1 MIKRTFKDIDEKQ
14 IFDADKQHFLTQL
27 GWLDGLTWETLLRS
41 KRILLISEAGSG
53 KTHECREQARR
64 LAANGEAAFFV
75 ELASLASTHL
85 RDLLGYE
92 EETRFDLWL
101 ASESEIATFFLDSY
115 DELQLTKGSFKQA
128 LDRFVKGI
136 QSNLN
141 RVRVVV
147 TTRPIPFDGQLVRS
161 KLPVPPQI
169 KLQST
174 EEKEREFASMALGEH
189 MPISSG
195 QSNEESIPEWRTV
208 ALMPLSNPQIAEF
221 AELQGVKNT
230 AELLSDIERQN
241 AFEFARRPQDL
252 IELCADWRAGFQL
265 RTHRQQVEASIRIK
279 LKPRDR
285 EDRGELTEL
294 SIDKAIEGASRLAL
308 AMWLTRRLTIR
319 HSAKADNV
327 QQGEAALD
335 PTIILSDWT
344 QDERKTL
351 LERPLFGFASYGR
364 VRFHHR
370 SVSEFLAAKRLHE
383 MRNNGMSLRALK
395 RLLFI
400 ETKGNTIVLPSKR
413 ALAGWLASFN
423 DDIYQAIR
431 DYEPTLLLDEG
442 DPASLTFA
450 QRKQALGAYVQRYGR
465 GGRRG
470 LHTPSIQIKRFAT
483 PELTDEINLQWQQ
496 GIENHEVRCVL
507 LELIERGVIFGS
519 SDLVYSV
526 ATDSMLVEVERIY
539 AIHALQALNDPRLG
553 EIAALM
559 VSQHPDWPDE
569 IVREAILALFPSYLS
584 VAQLCQSLGWL
595 QWKKRSVSNLSWRLP
610 SLIKNAP
617 LVMSQLEELRE
628 KLVTLISD
636 GLQWRQEQWPHMV
649 SPRQYLSSI
658 LAAVCI
664 RGLDHQCS
672 EQWIHACVLALRLR
686 QHEYDDEK
694 IHKELS
700 QRINEL
706 DSKNRKQVF
715 WAIDALVQSLCPIDD
730 IWKRVVEIIPY
741 DSLIN
746 FTVQLDRA
754 WVVSD
759 LQDKDK
765 PFFERQMLMH
775 VALYLLRISPIDLR
789 PLVIDCPDLILY
801 LDEIM
806 KPSTFDIKHER
817 ARREEAIRDKRRE
830 RKAAKNRASWVMLHR
845 EILECP
851 DNNFSDERCK
861 NLAWDLFR
869 VMISGSDDSN
879 LSGWNRSFLESHFG
893 ETVTDWLRTIFMEC
907 WREHLPTLI
916 CERPED
922 QRSTYFDLWR
932 FGLAG
937 LYAEAEGPNWASQL
951 TYEEAMRAA
960 RYSLLELNELPS
972 WIYDLVKQHPSAIS
986 EVFGK
991 ELDWVLSTSANEI
1004 HHSMLL
1010 QRLHNAP
1017 DPVTILFIPRMI
1029 AWLSE
1034 IKPIVADESQ
1044 LSSLISRYS
1053 RVIELILKYGDI
1065 DQKAQLCS
1073 MAQEYISKK
1082 LLEPAMLLWLSTLIR
1097 LNPGLGVDVLEEKLR
1112 EIEPEPLSKAVEW
1125 FTKLFNER
1133 HDGINIRNND
1143 FTPELLLRLAR
1154 LAYQHIRRQ
1163 DDAEHEGCY
1172 TPDMRDNAEYARNAI
1187 LTALLES
1194 QGEEG
1199 WQVKHDM
1206 AIDPLFSHFKDR
1218 ILALAQE
1225 AWAKEID
1232 SVLLDEQQ
1240 CRELEHKGELP
1251 LTTNAAMFT
1260 LLRDRLADLDELLN
1274 SDESPRE
1281 LWAEIHQEKL
1291 MRRAIAQ
1298 ELQHAANGLYKVVQ
1312 EAVTADEKETDIRL
1326 CSLESKYEAVIE
1338 LKIED
1343 GNRWSA
1349 NVLRETIGEQ
1359 LAIKYLSL
1367 ETRCSGAL
1375 VITISKNRY
1384 WQHPDSGE
1392 RIGLEELKELLDDE
1406 ARRVEREMGGAVSL
1420 TIHVLDLRPRLL
1432 TEKQSRSGVMKK
1444 RVNPA

>member
-1 MIKRTFKDIDEKQ
+1 MIERTFKDIDEKQ
-14 IFDADKQHFLTQL
+14 IVDADKQHFLTQL
-27 GWLDGLTWETLLRS
+27 GWSDGVTWEVLLRS

-101 ASESEIATFFLDSY
+101 ASQSEIATFFLDSY

-147 TTRPIPFDGQLVRS
+147 TTRPIPFDGQLVCS

-169 KLQST
+169 KLPST

-189 MPISSG
+189 MLISSD
-195 QSNEESIPEWRTV
+195 QSNEESVPEWRTV
-208 ALMPLSNPQIAEF
+208 ALMPLSNPQIVEF
-221 AELQGVKNT
+221 AEQQGVKNT

-252 IELCADWRAGFQL
+252 IELCADWQAGFQL
-265 RTHRQQVEASIRIK
+265 RTHRQQVEASIHIK

-285 EDRGELTEL
+285 EDRHELAEL

-319 HSAKADNV
+319 HSAKSDNG

-335 PTIILSDWT
+335 PSIILSDWT
-344 QDERKTL
+344 QEERQTL

-370 SVSEFLAAKRLHE
+370 SVSEFLAAKRLQE
-383 MRNNGMSLRALK
+383 MRDKGMSLRALK
-395 RLLFI
+395 RLLLI

-413 ALAGWLASFN
+413 AIAGWLVALN
-423 DDIYQAIR
+423 DDIFQAIR
-431 DYEPTLLLDEG
+431 DHEPTLLLDEG
-442 DPASLTFA
+442 DPASLTLA
-450 QRKQALGAYVQRYGR
+450 QRKQALGAYVQRYGK
-465 GGRRG
+465 GGWRG

-483 PELTDEINLQWQQ
+483 PELADEINLLWQQ
-496 GIENHEVRCVL
+496 GIDNHEVRCVL
-507 LELIERGVIFGS
+507 LELIERGVICGC

-526 ATDSMLVEVERIY
+526 ATDSVLVEVERIY
-539 AIHALQALNDPRLG
+539 AIHALKALNDPRLG
-553 EIAALM
+553 EIAAIM
-559 VSQHPDWPDE
+559 VSQHPDWPDK
-569 IVREAILALFPSYLS
+569 IVREAILELFPSHLS
-584 VAQLCQSLGWL
+584 VAQLCQALGWL

-610 SLIKNAP
+610 SLIKNAQ
-617 LVMSQLEELRE
+617 LVMSQLEELRD

-636 GLQWRQEQWPHMV
+636 GLHWRQDQWPHMI
-649 SPRQYLSSI
+649 SSHQYLSSA
-658 LAAVCI
+658 LAAACI
-664 RGLDHQCS
+664 RGLDYQCS
-672 EQWIHACVLALRLR
+672 GQWIHASVLSLRLR
-686 QHEYDDEK
+686 QREYDDDK
-694 IHKELS
+694 IHQALA

-706 DSKNRKQVF
+706 DSKNRKLVF

-741 DSLIN
+741 DSLIKL
-746 FTVQLDRA
+746 TVQLDQA
-754 WVVSD
+754 WVVND
-759 LQDKDK
+759 LQDKNK
-765 PFFERQMLMH
+765 PFLDRQMLMH

-801 LDEIM
+801 IDEMM
-806 KPSTFDIKHER
+806 KPSTFDIKQER
-817 ARREEAIRDKRRE
+817 ARREEVIRDKRRE
-830 RKAAKNRASWVMLHR
+830 RKAAKNRARWVMLHR
-845 EILECP
+845 EISEYP
-851 DNNFSDERCK
+851 DKTFSDERCK
-861 NLAWDLFR
+861 NFAWDLFR
-869 VMISGSDDSN
+869 VMISSSDDSN
-879 LSGWNRSFLESHFG
+879 LSGWNRPFLESHFG

-922 QRSTYFDLWR
+922 QRSTYLDLWR

-937 LYAEAEGPNWASQL
+937 LYAEAEEPNWASKL

-972 WIYDLVKQHPSAIS
+972 WIDDLVKQHPSALS

-991 ELDWVLSTSANEI
+991 ELDWVLSTSANEL

-1010 QRLHNAP
+1010 QRLYNAP
-1017 DPVTILFIPRMI
+1017 DPVTILFIPRMF

-1034 IKPIVADESQ
+1034 IKPIVAYESQ

-1053 RVIELILKYGDI
+1053 SVIELILKYGDI
-1065 DQKAQLCS
+1065 DQQAQLCS

-1097 LNPGLGVDVLEEKLR
+1097 LNPELGVDALEEKLR
-1112 EIEPEPLSKAVEW
+1112 DIEPEPLSKAVVW

-1143 FTPELLLRLAR
+1143 FTPVLLLRLVR
-1154 LAYQHIRRQ
+1154 LAYLHIRRQ
-1163 DDAEHEGCY
+1163 DDAEHEGSY

-1218 ILALAQE
+1218 VLALAQE

-1232 SVLLDEQQ
+1232 SALLDEQQ
-1240 CRELEHKGELP
+1240 CRELEDKGEVP

-1260 LLRDRLADLDELLN
+1260 LLCDRLADLDELLN
-1274 SDESPRE
+1274 SDVSPRE
-1281 LWAEIHQEKL
+1281 AWARIDQERI
-1291 MRRAIAQ
+1291 MRREIARA
-1298 ELQHAANGLYKVVQ
+1298 LQYSANGLYKLDQ
-1312 EAVTADEKETDIRL
+1312 EAVTAEEKETDIRL
-1326 CSLESKYEAVIE
+1326 RSTASDYESVIE
-1338 LKIED
+1338 LKLGD
-1343 GNRWSA
+1343 NRTA
-1349 NVLRETIGEQ
+1349 HDLRDTIQDQ
-1359 LAIKYLSL
+1359 LVTKYLSI
-1367 ETRCSGAL
+1367 ETRRSGAL
-1375 VITISKNRY
+1375 LITLKKERT
-1384 WQHPDSGE
+1384 WRHPDSGST
-1392 RIGLEELKELLDDE
+1392 IGIKELYELLVEE
-1406 ARRVEREMGGAVSL
+1406 AKRVEANMGGSVSIVVHIL
-1420 TIHVLDLRPRLL
+1420 TIFPRLP
-1432 TEKQSRSGVMKK
+1432 TEKRT
-1444 RVNPA
+1444 RELR

>member
-1 MIKRTFKDIDEKQ
+1 MIERTFKDIDEKQ
-14 IFDADKQHFLTQL
+14 IVDADKQHFLTQL
-27 GWLDGLTWETLLRS
+27 GWSDGVTWEVLLRS

-101 ASESEIATFFLDSY
+101 ASQSEIATFFLDSY

-147 TTRPIPFDGQLVRS
+147 TTRPIPFDGQLVCS

-169 KLQST
+169 KLPST

-189 MPISSG
+189 MLISSD
-195 QSNEESIPEWRTV
+195 QSNEESVPEWRTV
-208 ALMPLSNPQIAEF
+208 ALMPLSNPQIVEF
-221 AELQGVKNT
+221 AEQQGVKNT

-252 IELCADWRAGFQL
+252 IELCADWQAGFQL
-265 RTHRQQVEASIRIK
+265 RTHRQQVEASIHIK

-285 EDRGELTEL
+285 EDRHELAEL

-319 HSAKADNV
+319 HSAKSDNG

-335 PTIILSDWT
+335 PSIILSDWT
-344 QDERKTL
+344 QEERQTL

-370 SVSEFLAAKRLHE
+370 SVSEFLAAKRLQE
-383 MRNNGMSLRALK
+383 MRDKGMSLRALK
-395 RLLFI
+395 RLLLI

-413 ALAGWLASFN
+413 AIAGWLVALN
-423 DDIYQAIR
+423 DDIFQAIR
-431 DYEPTLLLDEG
+431 DHEPTLLLDEG
-442 DPASLTFA
+442 DPASLTLA
-450 QRKQALGAYVQRYGR
+450 QRKQALGAYVQRYGK
-465 GGRRG
+465 GGWRG

-483 PELTDEINLQWQQ
+483 PELADEINLLWQQ
-496 GIENHEVRCVL
+496 GIDNHEVRCVL
-507 LELIERGVIFGS
+507 LELIERGVICGC

-526 ATDSMLVEVERIY
+526 ATDSVLVEVERIY
-539 AIHALQALNDPRLG
+539 AIHALKALNDPRLG
-553 EIAALM
+553 EIAAIM
-559 VSQHPDWPDE
+559 VSQHPDWPDK
-569 IVREAILALFPSYLS
+569 IVREAILELFPSHLS
-584 VAQLCQSLGWL
+584 VAQLCQALGWL

-610 SLIKNAP
+610 SLIKNAQ
-617 LVMSQLEELRE
+617 LVMSQLEELRD

-636 GLQWRQEQWPHMV
+636 GLHWRQDQWPHMI
-649 SPRQYLSSI
+649 SSHQYLSSA
-658 LAAVCI
+658 LAAACI
-664 RGLDHQCS
+664 RGLDYQCS
-672 EQWIHACVLALRLR
+672 GQWIHASVLSLRLR
-686 QHEYDDEK
+686 QREYDDDK
-694 IHKELS
+694 IHQALA

-706 DSKNRKQVF
+706 DSKNRKLVF

-741 DSLIN
+741 DSLIKL
-746 FTVQLDRA
+746 TVQLDQA
-754 WVVSD
+754 WVVND
-759 LQDKDK
+759 LQDKNK
-765 PFFERQMLMH
+765 PFLDRQMLMH

-801 LDEIM
+801 IDEMM
-806 KPSTFDIKHER
+806 KPSTFDIKQER
-817 ARREEAIRDKRRE
+817 ARREEVIRDKRRE
-830 RKAAKNRASWVMLHR
+830 RKAAKNRARWVMLHR
-845 EILECP
+845 EISEYP
-851 DNNFSDERCK
+851 DKTFSDERCK
-861 NLAWDLFR
+861 NFAWDLFR
-869 VMISGSDDSN
+869 VMISSSDDSN
-879 LSGWNRSFLESHFG
+879 LSGWNRPFLESHFG

-922 QRSTYFDLWR
+922 QRSTYLDLWR

-937 LYAEAEGPNWASQL
+937 LYAEAEEPNWASKL

-972 WIYDLVKQHPSAIS
+972 WIDDLVKQHPSALS

-991 ELDWVLSTSANEI
+991 ELDWVLSTSANEL

-1010 QRLHNAP
+1010 QRLYNAP
-1017 DPVTILFIPRMI
+1017 DPVTILFIPRMF

-1034 IKPIVADESQ
+1034 IKPIVAYESQ

-1053 RVIELILKYGDI
+1053 SVIELILKYGDI
-1065 DQKAQLCS
+1065 DQQAQLCS

-1097 LNPGLGVDVLEEKLR
+1097 LNPELGVDALEEKLR
-1112 EIEPEPLSKAVEW
+1112 DIEPEPLSKAVVW

-1143 FTPELLLRLAR
+1143 FTPVLLLRLVR
-1154 LAYQHIRRQ
+1154 LAYLHIRRQ
-1163 DDAEHEGCY
+1163 DDAEHEGSY

-1218 ILALAQE
+1218 VLALAQE

-1232 SVLLDEQQ
+1232 SALLDEQQ
-1240 CRELEHKGELP
+1240 CRELEDKGEVP

-1260 LLRDRLADLDELLN
+1260 LLCDRLADLDELLN
-1274 SDESPRE
+1274 SDVSPRE
-1281 LWAEIHQEKL
+1281 AWARIDQERI
-1291 MRRAIAQ
+1291 MRREIARA
-1298 ELQHAANGLYKVVQ
+1298 LQYSANGLYKVDQ
-1312 EAVTADEKETDIRL
+1312 EAVTAEEKETDIRL
-1326 CSLESKYEAVIE
+1326 RSTASDYESVIE
-1338 LKIED
+1338 LKLGD
-1343 GNRWSA
+1343 NRTA
-1349 NVLRETIGEQ
+1349 HDLRDTIQDQ
-1359 LAIKYLSL
+1359 LVTKYLSI
-1367 ETRCSGAL
+1367 ETRRSGAL
-1375 VITISKNRY
+1375 LITLKKERT
-1384 WQHPDSGE
+1384 WRHPDSGST
-1392 RIGLEELKELLDDE
+1392 IGIKELYELLVEEAKRVEANMGGSVSIVVHILTIFPRLPTEKRTRELK
-1406 ARRVEREMGGAVSL
+1406 
-1420 TIHVLDLRPRLL
+1420 
-1432 TEKQSRSGVMKK
+1432 
-1444 RVNPA
+1444 

>member
-1 MIKRTFKDIDEKQ
+1 M
-14 IFDADKQHFLTQL
+14 
-27 GWLDGLTWETLLRS
+27 
-41 KRILLISEAGSG
+41 SEAGSG

-101 ASESEIATFFLDSY
+101 ASQSEIATFFLDSY

-147 TTRPIPFDGQLVRS
+147 TTRPIPFDGQLVCS

-169 KLQST
+169 KLPST

-189 MPISSG
+189 MLISSD
-195 QSNEESIPEWRTV
+195 QSNEESVPEWRTV
-208 ALMPLSNPQIAEF
+208 ALMPLSNPQIVEF
-221 AELQGVKNT
+221 AEQQGVKNT

-252 IELCADWRAGFQL
+252 IELCADWQAGFQL
-265 RTHRQQVEASIRIK
+265 RTHRQQVEASIHIK

-285 EDRGELTEL
+285 EDRHELAEL

-319 HSAKADNV
+319 HSAKSDNG

-335 PTIILSDWT
+335 PSIILSDWT
-344 QDERKTL
+344 QEERQTL

-370 SVSEFLAAKRLHE
+370 SVSEFLAAKRLQE
-383 MRNNGMSLRALK
+383 MRDKGMSLRALK
-395 RLLFI
+395 RLLLI

-413 ALAGWLASFN
+413 AIAGWLVALN
-423 DDIYQAIR
+423 DDIFQAIR
-431 DYEPTLLLDEG
+431 DHEPTLLLDEG
-442 DPASLTFA
+442 DPASLTLA
-450 QRKQALGAYVQRYGR
+450 QRKQALGAYVQRYGK
-465 GGRRG
+465 GGWRG

-483 PELTDEINLQWQQ
+483 PELADEINLLWQQ
-496 GIENHEVRCVL
+496 GIDNHEVRCVL
-507 LELIERGVIFGS
+507 LELIERGVICGC

-526 ATDSMLVEVERIY
+526 ATDSVLVEVERIY
-539 AIHALQALNDPRLG
+539 AIHALKALNDPRLG
-553 EIAALM
+553 EIAAIM
-559 VSQHPDWPDE
+559 VSQHPDWPDK
-569 IVREAILALFPSYLS
+569 IVREAILELFPSHLS
-584 VAQLCQSLGWL
+584 VAQLCQALGWL

-610 SLIKNAP
+610 SLIKNAQ
-617 LVMSQLEELRE
+617 LVMSQLEELRD

-636 GLQWRQEQWPHMV
+636 GLHWRQDQWPHMI
-649 SPRQYLSSI
+649 SSHQYLSSA
-658 LAAVCI
+658 LAAACI
-664 RGLDHQCS
+664 RGLDYQCS
-672 EQWIHACVLALRLR
+672 GQWIHASVLSLRLR
-686 QHEYDDEK
+686 QREYDDDK
-694 IHKELS
+694 IHQALA

-706 DSKNRKQVF
+706 DSKNRKLVF

-741 DSLIN
+741 DSLIKL
-746 FTVQLDRA
+746 TVQLDQA
-754 WVVSD
+754 WVVND
-759 LQDKDK
+759 LQDKNK
-765 PFFERQMLMH
+765 PFLDRQMLMH

-801 LDEIM
+801 IDEMM
-806 KPSTFDIKHER
+806 KPSTFDIKQER
-817 ARREEAIRDKRRE
+817 ARREEVIRDKRRE
-830 RKAAKNRASWVMLHR
+830 RKAAKNRARWVMLHR
-845 EILECP
+845 EISEYP
-851 DNNFSDERCK
+851 DKTFSDERCK
-861 NLAWDLFR
+861 NFAWDLFR
-869 VMISGSDDSN
+869 VMISSSDDSN
-879 LSGWNRSFLESHFG
+879 LSGWNRPFLESHFG

-922 QRSTYFDLWR
+922 QRSTYLDLWR

-937 LYAEAEGPNWASQL
+937 LYAEAEEPNWASKL

-972 WIYDLVKQHPSAIS
+972 WIDDLVKQHPSALS

-991 ELDWVLSTSANEI
+991 ELDWVLSTSANEL

-1010 QRLHNAP
+1010 QRLYNAP
-1017 DPVTILFIPRMI
+1017 DPVTILFIPRMF

-1034 IKPIVADESQ
+1034 IKPIVAYESQ

-1053 RVIELILKYGDI
+1053 SVIELILKYGDI
-1065 DQKAQLCS
+1065 DQQAQLCS

-1097 LNPGLGVDVLEEKLR
+1097 LNPELGVDALEEKLR
-1112 EIEPEPLSKAVEW
+1112 DIEPEPLSKAVVW

-1143 FTPELLLRLAR
+1143 FTPVLLLRLVR
-1154 LAYQHIRRQ
+1154 LAYLHIRRQ
-1163 DDAEHEGCY
+1163 DDAEHEGSY

-1218 ILALAQE
+1218 VLALAQE

-1232 SVLLDEQQ
+1232 SALLDEQQ
-1240 CRELEHKGELP
+1240 CRELEDKGEVP

-1260 LLRDRLADLDELLN
+1260 LLCDRLADLDELLN
-1274 SDESPRE
+1274 SDVSPRE
-1281 LWAEIHQEKL
+1281 AWARIDQERI
-1291 MRRAIAQ
+1291 MRREIARA
-1298 ELQHAANGLYKVVQ
+1298 LQYSANGLYKLDQ
-1312 EAVTADEKETDIRL
+1312 EAVTAEEKETDIRL
-1326 CSLESKYEAVIE
+1326 RSTASDYESVIE
-1338 LKIED
+1338 LKLGD
-1343 GNRWSA
+1343 NRTA
-1349 NVLRETIGEQ
+1349 HDLRDTIQDQ
-1359 LAIKYLSL
+1359 LVTKYLSI
-1367 ETRCSGAL
+1367 ETRRSGAL
-1375 VITISKNRY
+1375 LITLKKERT
-1384 WQHPDSGE
+1384 WRHPDSGST
-1392 RIGLEELKELLDDE
+1392 IGIKELYELLVEE
-1406 ARRVEREMGGAVSL
+1406 AKRVEANMGGSVSIVVHIL
-1420 TIHVLDLRPRLL
+1420 TIFPRLP
-1432 TEKQSRSGVMKK
+1432 TEKRT
-1444 RVNPA
+1444 RELR

>member
-1 MIKRTFKDIDEKQ
+1 MIERTFKDIDEKQ
-14 IFDADKQHFLTQL
+14 IVDADKQHFLTQL
-27 GWLDGLTWETLLRS
+27 GWSDGVSWEALLRS

-101 ASESEIATFFLDSY
+101 ASQSKIATFFLDSI
-115 DELQLTKGSFKQA
+115 DELQLTRGSFRQA
-128 LDRFVKGI
+128 LDRFVRGI
-136 QSNLN
+136 ENNLG

-147 TTRPIPFDGQLVRS
+147 TTRPIPFDMQLVRS
-161 KLPVPPQI
+161 KLPVPLQI
-169 KLQST
+169 KPRLT
-174 EEKEREFASMALGEH
+174 EEKEREFASIALGEH
-189 MPISSG
+189 MPISSCH
-195 QSNEESIPEWRTV
+195 SNEKPIPDWRTV

-221 AELQGVKNT
+221 AEQKGVKNT

-252 IELCADWRAGFQL
+252 IELCADWQAGFQL

-285 EDRGELTEL
+285 EERHELAEL

-319 HSAKADNV
+319 HSAKSDNG

-335 PTIILSDWT
+335 PSIILSDWT
-344 QDERKTL
+344 QEERQTL

-370 SVSEFLAAKRLHE
+370 SVSEFLAAKKLQE
-383 MRNNGMSLRALK
+383 MRDKGMSLRALK
-395 RLLFI
+395 RLLLI

-413 ALAGWLASFN
+413 AIAGWLAALN
-423 DDIYQAIR
+423 DDIFQAIR
-431 DYEPTLLLDEG
+431 DHEPTLLLDEG
-442 DPASLTFA
+442 DPASLTLA
-450 QRKQALGAYVQRYGR
+450 QRKQALGAYIQRYGK

-496 GIENHEVRCVL
+496 GIDNQEVRCVL
-507 LELIERGVIFGS
+507 LELIERGVICGC

-584 VAQLCQSLGWL
+584 VSQLCQSLGWL
-595 QWKKRSVSNLSWRLP
+595 QWKKLSVSNLSWRLP

-617 LVMSQLEELRE
+617 LVMSQLEELRD
-628 KLVTLISD
+628 KLVALISD

-649 SPRQYLSSI
+649 SPRQYLSST

-686 QHEYDDEK
+686 QHEYDDDK
-694 IHKELS
+694 IHNELS

-741 DSLIN
+741 DSLIKL
-746 FTVQLDRA
+746 TVQLDQA
-754 WVVSD
+754 WVVND
-759 LQDKDK
+759 LQDKNK
-765 PFFERQMLMH
+765 PSFEHQILMH
-775 VALYLLRISPIDLR
+775 IAIYRLRIPLSDLR
-789 PLVIDCPDLILY
+789 ELVADQPDLLSL
-801 LDEIM
+801 LDEAI
-806 KPSTFDIKHER
+806 KPSEHDK
-817 ARREEAIRDKRRE
+817 ACEELQRQDAE
-830 RKAAKNRASWVMLHR
+830 LRKQQEMDAAEIRASWMMLHR
-845 EILECP
+845 EISEYT
-851 DNNFSDERCK
+851 DNVFSDGHYK
-861 NLAWDLFR
+861 NMVWDLFR
-869 VMISGSDDSN
+869 VMIITADDNN
-879 LSGWNRSFLESHFG
+879 LSGWNRPFLESHFG
-893 ETVTDWLRTIFMEC
+893 GIVTDRLRTLFMAS
-907 WREHLPTLI
+907 WREHCPTLI

-922 QRSTYFDLWR
+922 QRSTYLEIWR
-932 FGLAG
+932 LGLAG
-937 LYAEAEGPNWASQL
+937 LYAEAEDTDWASPL
-951 TYEEAMRAA
+951 TQEEAMLAA
-960 RYSLLELNELPS
+960 RYSLLELNKLPN
-972 WIYDLVKQHPSAIS
+972 WINDLVRYHPSAVS
-986 EVFGK
+986 EIFGK
-991 ELDWVLSTSANEI
+991 ELEWVLSTSTHEL

-1010 QRLHNAP
+1010 QRLHHAP
-1017 DPVTILFIPRMI
+1017 NSVTMLFVPRLVT
-1029 AWLSE
+1029 WLSE
-1034 IKPIVADESQ
+1034 IGLLIDDEPQ
-1044 LSSLISRYS
+1044 SSDFMSRYS
-1053 RVIELILKYGDI
+1053 RVIELILIHGDV
-1065 DQKAQLCS
+1065 DHQAKLCF
-1073 MAQEYISKK
+1073 MAKEYVSKE
-1082 LLEPAMLLWLSTLIR
+1082 LAEPVMLIWLSTLIR
-1097 LNPGLGVDVLEEKLR
+1097 LNPESGVDVLEEKLR
-1112 EIEPEPLSKAVEW
+1112 DIEPEPLSKPVEW

-1154 LAYQHIRRQ
+1154 LAYRHVRRQ

-1206 AIDPLFSHFKDR
+1206 AIDPIFTHFKDR

-1232 SVLLDEQQ
+1232 SELLNEQQ
-1240 CRELEHKGELP
+1240 CCELAEKCEAP

-1281 LWAEIHQEKL
+1281 LWAEINQEKL
-1291 MRRAIAQ
+1291 MRREIAR
-1298 ELQHAANGLYKVVQ
+1298 ELQHAANGIYKVDQ
-1312 EAVTADEKETDIRL
+1312 ESVTADEKETDIRL
-1326 CSLESKYEAVIE
+1326 RSTASEYETVIE
-1338 LKIED
+1338 LKLGDNRTARDLRDTIEF
-1343 GNRWSA
+1343 
-1349 NVLRETIGEQ
+1349 Q
-1359 LAIKYLSL
+1359 LVRKYLSL
-1367 ETRCSGAL
+1367 ETRRSGAL
-1375 VITISKNRY
+1375 LITLSKVRE
-1384 WQHPDSGE
+1384 WDHPDSGE

-1420 TIHVLDLRPRLL
+1420 TIHVLDLRSRLL
-1432 TEKQSRSGVMKK
+1432 TEKQSRPRKVKK
-1444 RVNPA
+1444 L

>member
-1 MIKRTFKDIDEKQ
+1 MIERTFKDIDEKQ
-14 IFDADKQHFLTQL
+14 IVDADKQHFLTQL
-27 GWLDGLTWETLLRS
+27 GWSDGVTWEVLLRS

-101 ASESEIATFFLDSY
+101 ASQSEIATFFLDSY

-147 TTRPIPFDGQLVRS
+147 TTRPIPFDGQLVCS

-169 KLQST
+169 KLPST

-189 MPISSG
+189 MLISSD
-195 QSNEESIPEWRTV
+195 QSNEESVPEWRTV
-208 ALMPLSNPQIAEF
+208 ALMPLSNPQIVEF
-221 AELQGVKNT
+221 AEQQGVKNT

-252 IELCADWRAGFQL
+252 IELCADWQAGFQL
-265 RTHRQQVEASIRIK
+265 RTHRQQVEASIHIK

-285 EDRGELTEL
+285 EDRHELAEL

-319 HSAKADNV
+319 HSAKSDNG

-335 PTIILSDWT
+335 PSIILSDWT
-344 QDERKTL
+344 QEERQTL

-370 SVSEFLAAKRLHE
+370 SVSEFLAAKRLQE
-383 MRNNGMSLRALK
+383 MRDKGMSLRALK
-395 RLLFI
+395 RLLLI

-413 ALAGWLASFN
+413 AIAGWLVALN
-423 DDIYQAIR
+423 DDIFQAIR
-431 DYEPTLLLDEG
+431 DHEPTLLLDEG
-442 DPASLTFA
+442 DPASLTLA
-450 QRKQALGAYVQRYGR
+450 QRKQALGAYVQRYGK
-465 GGRRG
+465 GGWRG

-483 PELTDEINLQWQQ
+483 PELADEINLLWQQ
-496 GIENHEVRCVL
+496 GIDNHEVRCVL
-507 LELIERGVIFGS
+507 LELIERGVICGC

-526 ATDSMLVEVERIY
+526 ATDSVLVEVERIY
-539 AIHALQALNDPRLG
+539 AIHALKALNDPRLG

-559 VSQHPDWPDE
+559 VSQHPDWPDK
-569 IVREAILALFPSYLS
+569 IVREAILELFPSHLS
-584 VAQLCQSLGWL
+584 VAQLCQALGWL

-610 SLIKNAP
+610 SLIKNAQ
-617 LVMSQLEELRE
+617 LVMSQLEELRD

-636 GLQWRQEQWPHMV
+636 GLHWRQDQWPHMI
-649 SPRQYLSSI
+649 SSHQYLSSA
-658 LAAVCI
+658 LAAACI
-664 RGLDHQCS
+664 RGLDYQCS
-672 EQWIHACVLALRLR
+672 GQWIHASVLSLRLR
-686 QHEYDDEK
+686 QREYDDDK
-694 IHKELS
+694 IHQALA

-706 DSKNRKQVF
+706 DSKNRKLVF
-715 WAIDALVQSLCPIDD
+715 WAIDSLVQSLCPIDD

-741 DSLIN
+741 DSIIKL
-746 FTVQLDRA
+746 TVQLDQA
-754 WVVSD
+754 WVVND
-759 LQDKDK
+759 LQDKNK
-765 PFFERQMLMH
+765 PFLDRQMLMH

-801 LDEIM
+801 IDEMM
-806 KPSTFDIKHER
+806 KPSTFDIKQER
-817 ARREEAIRDKRRE
+817 ARREEVIRDKRRE
-830 RKAAKNRASWVMLHR
+830 RKAAKNRARWVMLHR
-845 EILECP
+845 EISEYP
-851 DNNFSDERCK
+851 DKTFSDERCK
-861 NLAWDLFR
+861 NFAWDLFR
-869 VMISGSDDSN
+869 VMISSSDDSN
-879 LSGWNRSFLESHFG
+879 LSGWNRPFLESHFG

-922 QRSTYFDLWR
+922 QRSTYLDLWR

-937 LYAEAEGPNWASQL
+937 LYAEAEEPNWASKL

-972 WIYDLVKQHPSAIS
+972 WIDDLVKQHPSALS

-991 ELDWVLSTSANEI
+991 ELDWVLSTSANEL

-1010 QRLHNAP
+1010 QRLYNAP
-1017 DPVTILFIPRMI
+1017 DPVTILFIPRMF

-1034 IKPIVADESQ
+1034 IKPIVAYESQ

-1053 RVIELILKYGDI
+1053 SVIELILKYGDI
-1065 DQKAQLCS
+1065 DQQAQLCS

-1097 LNPGLGVDVLEEKLR
+1097 LNPELGVDALEEKLR
-1112 EIEPEPLSKAVEW
+1112 DIEPEPLSKAVVW

-1143 FTPELLLRLAR
+1143 FTPVLLLRLVR
-1154 LAYQHIRRQ
+1154 LAYLHIRRQ
-1163 DDAEHEGCY
+1163 DDAEHEGSY

-1218 ILALAQE
+1218 VLALAQE

-1232 SVLLDEQQ
+1232 SALLDEQQ
-1240 CRELEHKGELP
+1240 CRELEDKGEVP

-1260 LLRDRLADLDELLN
+1260 LLCDR
-1274 SDESPRE
+1274 
-1281 LWAEIHQEKL
+1281 
-1291 MRRAIAQ
+1291 
-1298 ELQHAANGLYKVVQ
+1298 
-1312 EAVTADEKETDIRL
+1312 
-1326 CSLESKYEAVIE
+1326 
-1338 LKIED
+1338 
-1343 GNRWSA
+1343 
-1349 NVLRETIGEQ
+1349 
-1359 LAIKYLSL
+1359 
-1367 ETRCSGAL
+1367 
-1375 VITISKNRY
+1375 
-1384 WQHPDSGE
+1384 
-1392 RIGLEELKELLDDE
+1392 
-1406 ARRVEREMGGAVSL
+1406 
-1420 TIHVLDLRPRLL
+1420 
-1432 TEKQSRSGVMKK
+1432 
-1444 RVNPA
+1444 

>member
-1 MIKRTFKDIDEKQ
+1 MIKRTFQDIDEEHLV
-14 IFDADKQHFLTQL
+14 DADKQHFLMQL
-27 GWLDGLTWETLLRS
+27 GWSNGVTWEELLRS
-41 KRILLISEAGSG
+41 KRILLISEAGAG
-53 KTHECREQARR
+53 KTHECQQQAHR
-64 LAANGEAAFFV
+64 LMVNGEAAFFI
-75 ELASLASTHL
+75 ELASLASSDL

-92 EETRFDLWL
+92 EVTSFDIWL
-101 ASESEIATFFLDSY
+101 ASQSEVATFFLDSY
-115 DELQLTKGSFKQA
+115 DELQLTRGSFRQA
-128 LDRFVKGI
+128 LDRFVKGV
-136 QSNLN
+136 QGNLG
-141 RVRVVV
+141 RVRVVI

-161 KLPVPPQI
+161 KLPIPPQI

-189 MPISSG
+189 MPVSSG

-221 AELQGVKNT
+221 AGLQGVKNT

-319 HSAKADNV
+319 HSAKADNY

-335 PTIILSDWT
+335 PAIILSDWT

-370 SVSEFLAAKRLHE
+370 SVSEFLAAKRLQE
-383 MRNNGMSLRALK
+383 MRNNGMPLRALK

-413 ALAGWLASFN
+413 ALAGWLASLN
-423 DDIYQAIR
+423 DDIFQAIR

-442 DPASLTFA
+442 DPASLTIV
-450 QRKQALGAYVQRYGR
+450 QRKQALNAYVQRYGK
-465 GGRRG
+465 GGWRG
-470 LHTPSIQIKRFAT
+470 LKAPSIQVKRFAD
-483 PELTDEINLQWQQ
+483 PELADEINLLWQQ
-496 GIENHEVRCVL
+496 DIENPEVRYVL
-507 LELIERGVIFGS
+507 LELVERGVIYDCS
-519 SDLVYSV
+519 ELVYSV
-526 ATDSMLVEVERIY
+526 AMDTVLEDVERIY
-539 AIHALQALNDPRLG
+539 AIHALRALNDKRLG
-553 EIAALM
+553 EIAALV
-559 VSQHPDWPDE
+559 VSLHPDWPE
-569 IVREAILALFPSYLS
+569 TVAREVILDLFPNHLS
-584 VAQLCQSLGWL
+584 VAQLCQSLSWL
-595 QWKKRSVSNLSWRLP
+595 KWKKRTVSNLSWRLP
-610 SLIKNAP
+610 SLIKNAK
-617 LVMSQLEELRE
+617 LVLSQLEELRANLE
-628 KLVTLISD
+628 DLISD
-636 GLQWRQEQWPHMV
+636 KLQWRHDQWPHMV
-649 SPRQYLSSI
+649 SSRHYLSSA
-658 LAAVCI
+658 LAATCI
-664 RGLDHQCS
+664 RGLDHNLS
-672 EQWIHACVLALRLR
+672 DKWFHASVLALRLR
-686 QHEYDDEK
+686 QREHDDDK
-694 IHKELS
+694 IHKELA

-759 LQDKDK
+759 LHDKDK

-775 VALYLLRISPIDLR
+775 IALYLLRISPIDLR

-806 KPSTFDIKHER
+806 KPSAFDIKHER

-845 EILECP
+845 EISESP
-851 DNNFSDERCK
+851 DKNFSDERCK

-879 LSGWNRSFLESHFG
+879 LSGWNRPFLESHFG

-907 WREHLPTLI
+907 WREHRPTLI
-916 CERPED
+916 CERPEG
-922 QRSTYFDLWR
+922 QRSTYLYLWR

-937 LYAEAEGPNWASQL
+937 LYAEAEDPNWASQL

-972 WIYDLVKQHPSAIS
+972 WIDELVKQHPSALS
-986 EVFGK
+986 EIFDK
-991 ELDWVLSTSANEI
+991 ELDWVLSFSANEL
-1004 HHSMLL
+1004 HHSILL
-1010 QRLHNAP
+1010 QRLYNAP

-1034 IKPIVADESQ
+1034 IKSIVADESQ

-1053 RVIELILKYGDI
+1053 RVIELILKHGDI

-1082 LLEPAMLLWLSTLIR
+1082 MLEPAMLLWLSTLIR
-1097 LNPGLGVDVLEEKLR
+1097 LNPGLGVDVLDEKLR
-1112 EIEPEPLSKAVEW
+1112 DIEPAPLSKAVVW
-1125 FTKLFNER
+1125 FTSLFNER
-1133 HDGINIRNND
+1133 HDGINVRNNN
-1143 FTPELLLRLAR
+1143 FTPMLLLRLAR
-1154 LAYQHIRRQ
+1154 LAYQHIRHQ
-1163 DDAEHEGCY
+1163 DDAEHEGSY

-1240 CRELEHKGELP
+1240 CRELEDKGELP

-1274 SDESPRE
+1274 RDESPRE

-1312 EAVTADEKETDIRL
+1312 ETVTADEKETDIRL
-1326 CSLESKYEAVIE
+1326 CSLASNYEAVIE

-1367 ETRCSGAL
+1367 ETRRSGAL
-1375 VITISKNRY
+1375 VITLSKNRY